1 MAVREEK
8 QQLVREIADKFSRSK
23 SAIVTDY
30 RGLNVAEVTELRRQL
45 RQAGIEFKVLKN
57 TLTRLAAQQAQ
68 VDGIEP
74 FLSGPS
80 AWAFS
85 YDDPVAPAKILN
97 DFARNHKALE
107 IKGGVVEGRIVD
119 AAQVADL
126 ANLPSRDGL
135 LAMLLSVLQAPIRN
149 FAYAIKQVA
158 EQRAG
163 GAPEAAA
170 E

>member
-1 MAVREEK
+1 M
-8 QQLVREIADKFSRSK
+8 VREIADKFSRSK